1 MTDQDDRDERDEAEA
16 QKQDAAGA
24 KSDEAAPQKNANS
37 DAAAA
42 PTDAKSDE
50 AAPQR
55 DAKSDEAAPQKDA
68 KSDEAAAKEDAK
80 SDEAAAKEDAKSDEA
95 APQKDAKSDEAE
107 AQKDAGASDAD
118 APKADET
125 DEDAEPAAA
134 ASEVGAKPADAGQ
147 RPAMPKVEVDP
158 ETSSRK
164 PAAWGLPL
172 VRLDAGWTK
181 WEIFL
186 CTVVLVLEVLV
197 LSLWVG
203 LKGLSTAAD
212 GASKAGVVFR
222 MLTGAVVLGGL
233 GFLAMRKQKK
243 SLQRLAAISG
253 VVLGVATGK
262 LWGNVGVE
270 WASNMLNWFQ
280 QASTLTL
287 FGGLRGLGTRL
298 TLLLAL
304 LGGSLATASGKHI
317 NIDLLTRF
325 VRPKARLYVM
335 VVGWLSTAFICGVAG
350 WGFFDHIAI
359 DDFDAKAEARPAE
372 KLSAVTKGMGEHA
385 FMLRKQIALD
395 LKTLPHVV
403 AGERYAEWLGS
414 EEWNAWIRDAGF
426 AERYGADKAKLL
438 EITADM
444 KRSPIVVIPEKGE
457 PRGDLIKSANLVFP
471 FGLFVLVFRFVLL
484 SLLALSGHFS
494 VNFESAA
501 DEIKRRHDEDV
512 DDQGDKPEEQGT

>member
-107 AQKDAGASDAD
+107 AQKDAGA

-203 LKGLSTAAD
+203 LKGLST
-212 GASKAGVVFR
+212 
-222 MLTGAVVLGGL
+222 
-233 GFLAMRKQKK
+233 
-243 SLQRLAAISG
+243 
-253 VVLGVATGK
+253 
-262 LWGNVGVE
+262 

-359 DDFDAKAEARPAE
+359 DDFNAKAEARPAE
-372 KLSAVTKGMGEHA
+372 KVSTVTKGMGEHA

-395 LKTLPHVV
+395 LKSLPHVV

-414 EEWNAWIRDAGF
+414 EEWNGWIRDAGF

>member
-1 MTDQDDRDERDEAEA
+1 
-16 QKQDAAGA
+16 
-24 KSDEAAPQKNANS
+24 
-37 DAAAA
+37 
-42 PTDAKSDE
+42 
-50 AAPQR
+50 
-55 DAKSDEAAPQKDA
+55 
-68 KSDEAAAKEDAK
+68 
-80 SDEAAAKEDAKSDEA
+80 
-95 APQKDAKSDEAE
+95 
-107 AQKDAGASDAD
+107 
-118 APKADET
+118 
-125 DEDAEPAAA
+125 
-134 ASEVGAKPADAGQ
+134 
-147 RPAMPKVEVDP
+147 MPKVEVDP

-203 LKGLSTAAD
+203 LKGLSTSAD

-222 MLTGAVVLGGL
+222 MLTGAVVLGGV

-243 SLQRLAAISG
+243 SLQRVAAISG
-253 VVLGVATGK
+253 VVLGIATGK

-359 DDFDAKAEARPAE
+359 DDFNAKAEARPAE
-372 KLSAVTKGMGEHA
+372 KVSTVTKGMGEHA

-395 LKTLPHVV
+395 LKSLPHVV

-414 EEWNAWIRDAGF
+414 DEWNAWIRDAGF